1 MHANIASNTTH
12 SLALTSCEFFSHA
25 SSAIYK
31 HFMLL
36 FLWRLVRWERKKK
49 GGMNTYIIATLTSAF
64 PVDIV
69 IVCDFIV
76 ARYILCAWQ
85 NVFLSFICR
94 AMATKRLECYVV
106 NCERKILYFHEK
118 ILKIRCEENIYRAF
132 RAFEKIISIKSS
144 LSEEG

>member
-118 ILKIRCEENIYRAF
+118 ILKSGARKTFTELLELLKKLF
-132 RAFEKIISIKSS
+132 
-144 LSEEG
+144 L